1 MRAGTCGL
9 SHGYIFCKMISML
22 AVYTGLC
29 VQAES
34 AISLKVVR
42 AEISTLSWIVLHCN
56 KVNAQHAHSK
66 FLSWKV
72 GPGMVTLVKSSSMVM
87 VMCNCHAC

>member
-1 MRAGTCGL
+1 MRAGTRGL

-42 AEISTLSWIVLHCN
+42 AKVSTLS
-56 KVNAQHAHSK
+56 
-66 FLSWKV
+66 
-72 GPGMVTLVKSSSMVM
+72 
-87 VMCNCHAC
+87 